1 MASKPRETFVSD
13 NKLGPCPYVMS
24 GDVSKTKKGL
34 IVLQEWWGLNDQI
47 QSEAAMIAEKGN
59 FVTIVPDLY
68 RGKVAIDNE
77 TAGHYMGDLD
87 WAGAV
92 HDIKG
97 AARKL
102 KAIGC
107 EKVGVTGFCM
117 GGALSL
123 AAAALLKEIQA
134 SAPFYGIPSDELADV
149 SKITI
154 PLQCHFGANDAVE
167 GFSCPKS
174 QAKLKEKLDLGKV
187 KYEFHSYQ
195 AGHAFTN
202 ATSQGFHKESCE
214 LAIGRM
220 VDFMNKNL

>member
-1 MASKPRETFVSD
+1 MASTRPTFPSQ
-13 NKLGPCPYVMS
+13 NKLGSCPYVIT
-24 GDVSKTKKGL
+24 GDISKTKKGL

-47 QSEAAMIAEKGN
+47 QNEASMIGGKGN

-77 TAGHYMGDLD
+77 QAGHYMGDLD
-87 WAGAV
+87 WLGAID
-92 HDIKG
+92 DIAG
-97 AARKL
+97 AAREL
-102 KAIGC
+102 KTMGC

-123 AAAALLKEIQA
+123 AAAALVPEIQA
-134 SAPFYGIPSDELADV
+134 AAPFYGISGDGLADL

-174 QAKLKEKLDLGKV
+174 QAKLKEKLDRGGV

-202 ATSQGFHKESCE
+202 PTSDNYNKECCD

-220 VDFMNKNL
+220 VEFMTKNLK